1 MPPTSSAFCAT
12 VSRTEARALSWVFA
26 AALVLRVGVAIL
38 TETRPIFPAFYY
50 TDAQRIELLVA
61 QTLAAKAEGGPLAF
75 NGTQSQF
82 VQVKTQLA
90 LYRIFGP
97 HPLAIKLFNALLG
110 AASCAVLAAALL
122 PAFGAAPALASAAL
136 CAVWPS
142 GVFFTSQNFKD
153 SPSNLLAYL
162 ALWGFLVLI
171 GGKTRRTASAVLV
184 AMGVMLALIADAFYR
199 AYILL
204 VLTPAMAA
212 ACSLELARR
221 RKVSF
226 ASALYLAASLAALA
240 LYAPA
245 SRFLMSRWTSGN
257 PQGRGLATHIVPVS
271 WDEQSR
277 PTSPRG
283 LTEFRRSQ
291 LAIDRD
297 WARNNRGREIATQ
310 LFPEARFESWWGV
323 AAFLPKGVFS
333 ALFMPLP
340 GLYPMEGKIGRL
352 MAGLEN
358 LVLLALAGLGVLGAL
373 RGPKTSGRAFL
384 LLFFAGMAAGAG
396 LLEPDLGSAT
406 RHKILYLPMLFPFAV
421 EELRRLRRK
430 RSDPAV

>member
-1 MPPTSSAFCAT
+1 M
-12 VSRTEARALSWVFA
+12 SRTEARALAWIFA
-26 AALVLRVGVAIL
+26 AALVLRAGAAIL
-38 TETRPIFPAFYY
+38 TETHPIFPSFYY
-50 TDAQRIELLVA
+50 TDAQRVELLVT
-61 QTLAAKAEGGPLAF
+61 QTRAAEAEGHPFVF
-75 NGTQSQF
+75 NGTQSQL

-122 PAFGAAPALASAAL
+122 PGFGPAPALASAAL
-136 CAVWPS
+136 CAAWPS
-142 GVFFTSQNFKD
+142 NVFFTSQNFKE

-171 GGKTRRTASAVLV
+171 AGKPRRTAGAVLI
-184 AMGVMLALIADAFYR
+184 AAGVVLALIAGAFYR

-212 ACSLELARR
+212 AWALEMARR
-221 RKVSF
+221 RKVSP

-245 SRFLMSRWTSGN
+245 SRFLMSRWTSD
-257 PQGRGLATHIVPVS
+257 PQSRTLSIHIVPVS
-271 WDEQSR
+271 WDDRSR

-291 LAIDRD
+291 LETDRD
-297 WARNNRGREIATQ
+297 WARSNRGREIATQ
-310 LFPEARFESWWGV
+310 LFPDARFESWWDV

-340 GLYPMEGKIGRL
+340 GLYPMEGRIGRL

-358 LVLLALAGLGVLGAL
+358 LILLALAGLGVLGAL
-373 RGPKTSGRAFL
+373 RGPKTSGRIFL

-406 RHKILYLPMLFPFAV
+406 RHKLLYLPMLFPFAV
-421 EELRRLRRK
+421 EEILRLRRK
-430 RSDPAV
+430 RSVPAA